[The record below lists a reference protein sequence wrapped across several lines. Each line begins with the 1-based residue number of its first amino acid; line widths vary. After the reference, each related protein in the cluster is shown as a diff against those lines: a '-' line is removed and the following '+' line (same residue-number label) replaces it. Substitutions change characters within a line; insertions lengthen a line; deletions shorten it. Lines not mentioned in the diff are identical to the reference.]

1 MVFKCWVFFFFSPT
15 FFLQISDRGGGV
27 PLRKID
33 RLFNYMYSTA
43 PTPSLE
49 PGAVPLV
56 HPFIKS
62 NLIII
67 DLVDH
72 CLSYMTHTHTHIWER
87 ESAVFLICSCAGWFW
102 LWLAHFQALCPILPG
117 GFKTL
122 LHGGRWHRCCHL
134 FEGKVKKSSEWNGI
148 MTFLSP
154 KYYYKLMMSSLTFLP
169 GVKLEEQW
177 HLHRR
182 PRRELV

>member
-1 MVFKCWVFFFFSPT
+1 MRATVELHENNNDGLPPVKAKVTLGKEDLSIKVNQTQIHTQNIIMKKDLVFKCCFFLFFLFFSPT

-56 HPFIKS
+56 HTHIKS
-62 NLIII
+62 NRYWPVIYGMASGKWKSTVIL
-67 DLVDH
+67 
-72 CLSYMTHTHTHIWER
+72 LSPCT
-87 ESAVFLICSCAGWFW
+87 GWFW
-102 LWLAHFQALCPILPG
+102 LRFAHFQALCPILPG
-117 GFKTL
+117 GSETL

-134 FEGKVKKSSEWNGI
+134 FEGKVRKSRS
-148 MTFLSP
+148 
-154 KYYYKLMMSSLTFLP
+154 
-169 GVKLEEQW
+169 
-177 HLHRR
+177 
-182 PRRELV
+182 